1 MHIKKS
7 DRVEIQ
13 RIYLLIVL
21 TAFCLSGLAQDEDD
35 KHLLIGKVI
44 HSDSSTVVPF
54 AFIANSQTGFGKET
68 HEDGVFKLNTAVDD
82 TLFFR
87 CLGYQD
93 TLLVVNEQMLTDT
106 LFWVV
111 KEKTYEL
118 GSVDVLM
125 FKSYASFRHMVANMD
140 MIPSKDISMPVY
152 VDIRE
157 VRKKKKEQEKTFG
170 VGIGFGSGAKTR
182 AERKYDLF
190 AAREKRYER
199 FREMTSR
206 KNMQYLTKFDG
217 AELDSFMVFLR
228 TKHKINP
235 ELSDYKMMEAI
246 NLVFEEFLALKDDTT
261 KVPKK

>member
-1 MHIKKS
+1 MKIEK
-7 DRVEIQ
+7 
-13 RIYLLIVL
+13 IYLL
-21 TAFCLSGLAQDEDD
+21 LALLVFSMSVIAQEGDD
-35 KHLLIGKVI
+35 KQLLIGKVV
-44 HSDSSTVVPF
+44 HSDSTTVVPF
-54 AFIANSQTGFGKET
+54 AFVANSQTGFGKET
-68 HEDGVFKLNTAVDD
+68 REDGIFKLNTMVND

-93 TLLVVNEQMLTDT
+93 TMLVVTEQLLNDT
-106 LFWVV
+106 LLWVV

-140 MIPSKDISMPVY
+140 MMPTEGISMPVY

-157 VRKKKKEQEKTFG
+157 VRKQKKEQEKTFG
-170 VGIGFGSGAKTR
+170 VGIGFGSGSKTR
-182 AERKYDLF
+182 AEKKYEAF
-190 AAREKRYER
+190 AAKEKRYER

-206 KNMQYLTKFDG
+206 KNMQYLTKLEG

-235 ELSDYKMMEAI
+235 DLSDYKMMEAI
-246 NLVFEEFLALKDDTT
+246 NMVFEEFLALNNDTI
-261 KVPKK
+261 KVTE